1 MKAKI
6 SIIFAFSYAKLVYI
20 IIKNEKNFYIHPYY
34 YPL

>member
-20 IIKNEKNFYIHPYY
+20 IIKNEKNIYIHPYY
-34 YPL
+34 YSL